1 VSPRRRDQR
10 GETAE
15 QLARL
20 ENEDLTAVAEAALH
34 SIGELAV
41 GERGKPLLRE
51 RWAGAIAA
59 QVRQAL
65 PVVRVQMDTG
75 VQRKTLVVRGELL
88 GLVRV

>member
-1 VSPRRRDQR
+1 MAK
-10 GETAE
+10 TAE

-20 ENEDLTAVAEAALH
+20 ENEDLAAVAEAPLH
-34 SIGELAV
+34 AVGELAV